1 MTSRIQNQDDW
12 KRTQVRIPQEQ
23 YQAVADYAQ
32 ERNLSLNS
40 AMLELLDK
48 GLQNPIQPTND
59 MLVQILSEIQS
70 LKGATS

>member
-23 YQAVADYAQ
+23 YKAVADYAQ

-59 MLVQILSEIQS
+59 VLDLILTEIRS
-70 LKGATS
+70 LKNAP